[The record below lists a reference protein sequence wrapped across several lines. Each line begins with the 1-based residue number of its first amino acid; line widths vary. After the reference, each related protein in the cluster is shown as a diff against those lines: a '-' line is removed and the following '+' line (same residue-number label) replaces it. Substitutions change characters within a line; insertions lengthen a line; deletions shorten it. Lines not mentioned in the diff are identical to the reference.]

1 MFKEAPGTSWW
12 LTTTPWAFRVVYND
26 SKDFMVAYNNLADL
40 KVMGMCNGSPRC
52 HSDLQ

>member
-1 MFKEAPGTSWW
+1 MVVNNNP
-12 LTTTPWAFRVVYND
+12 LVVYNG

-52 HSDLQ
+52 HSV